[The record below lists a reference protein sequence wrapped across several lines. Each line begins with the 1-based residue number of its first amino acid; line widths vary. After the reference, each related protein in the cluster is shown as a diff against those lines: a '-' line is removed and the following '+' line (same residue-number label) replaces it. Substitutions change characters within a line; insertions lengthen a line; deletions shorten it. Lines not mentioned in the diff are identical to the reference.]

1 MLTEKLSHLFDW
13 LGAEWVMW
21 LLIALGILALFVA
34 IERALFFR
42 SSRVDVKRLVVAVR
56 SALAVG
62 DRRRAADLA
71 RSTQGFEG
79 RVLLQ
84 GLEALDRGPVAVE
97 EIVKSAIIVE
107 RLSYDRYLSF
117 LGTLGNN
124 APFIGLFGTV
134 LGIVGAFGKLSGAGQ
149 GSDRANAMMGSISEA
164 LVATA
169 IGLLVAIPAVV
180 AFNQFK
186 TLIKE
191 RIACSEA
198 LLHEL
203 LAHLASYKGDRDD
216 SSAPRKQIVLPPR
229 SSPPVSAPP
238 AAEVGA
244 SQAPVPTTA
253 YVSAAPDGAVKR
265 RPPVGAPPPRGSVPP
280 RPIVTIGPVAAPIAA
295 MSPLVAPEPVPSSA
309 PEIAPEQAPTP
320 FHVEPLMAAS
330 AGTASDGAA
339 PVEAALEPTPAP
351 VAQPSTSPRA
361 RLEDDPDWEAWSS
374 EPIPSPK
381 LRPEDL

>member
-21 LLIALGILALFVA
+21 LLILLGVVALFVG
-34 IERALFFR
+34 IERTLFFR
-42 SSRVDVKRLVVAVR
+42 SSRVDVKRLVSAVR

-62 DRRRAADLA
+62 DRRRAAELA
-71 RSTQGFEG
+71 RMHQGFEG
-79 RVLLQ
+79 RVLMQ

-107 RLSYDRYLSF
+107 RLSYDRYLGF

-191 RIACSEA
+191 RISCSEA

-203 LAHLASYKGDRDD
+203 LAHLASHPAAGRDAA
-216 SSAPRKQIVLPPR
+216 APRQQQIVLPPR
-229 SSPPVSAPP
+229 SRPAVTAPP
-238 AAEVGA
+238 AADVEVDQRH
-244 SQAPVPTTA
+244 S
-253 YVSAAPDGAVKR
+253 SAAPASSGAPEGAVKR

-280 RPIVTIGPVAAPIAA
+280 RPAVTIGPVASAVVSAAPLAEHEPGPAKAPPPEPEPFSSQDPQEAAPPAVSPIATA
-295 MSPLVAPEPVPSSA
+295 VVAGPKSEPV
-309 PEIAPEQAPTP
+309 
-320 FHVEPLMAAS
+320 
-330 AGTASDGAA
+330 G
-339 PVEAALEPTPAP
+339 
-351 VAQPSTSPRA
+351 QPSKPSRP
-361 RLEDDPDWEAWSS
+361 RLEDNPDWDAWSS
-374 EPIPSPK
+374 EPIAAPK
-381 LRPEDL
+381 PRPEEP

>member
-21 LLIALGILALFVA
+21 LLIALGVVALFVA

-42 SSRVDVKRLVVAVR
+42 SSRVDVKRLVTTVR
-56 SALAVG
+56 SALAAS

-107 RLSYDRYLSF
+107 RLAYDRYLGF

-203 LAHLASYKGDRDD
+203 LAYLATHKTDRDD
-216 SSAPRKQIVLPPR
+216 TSAPRPQQIVLPPR
-229 SSPPVSAPP
+229 SRPAVTTTP
-238 AAEVGA
+238 AADVAPAPSPVA
-244 SQAPVPTTA
+244 STLPA
-253 YVSAAPDGAVKR
+253 SSAPDGAVKR
-265 RPPVGAPPPRGSVPP
+265 RPPVGAPPPRGTVPP
-280 RPIVTIGPVAAPIAA
+280 RPVVTVG
-295 MSPLVAPEPVPSSA
+295 PVPSPGAVPVVLAKPEPTPEPA
-309 PEIAPEQAPTP
+309 PAPAPTP
-320 FHVEPLMAAS
+320 VSSAEPEEV
-330 AGTASDGAA
+330 A
-339 PVEAALEPTPAP
+339 PPATEPAP
-351 VAQPSTSPRA
+351 VAAIAEPRPEPAPTREPSPQARP
-361 RLEDDPDWEAWSS
+361 RLEDDPDWEAWNS
-374 EPIPSPK
+374 EPIPQPK
-381 LRPEDL
+381 PRPEDL